1 MFGSADVEKNFINMQ
16 QGISGS
22 SSGQNIAPAQNQ
34 EYGDFILRN
43 WETISEADMKRM
55 NAVFQKVNEMFGIL
69 YIPLEQAGV
78 LEINSYTYSSIPKCY
93 SPMDINAMDAG
104 GISQS
109 YRQPYLKLQG
119 EGVAIAVID
128 SGIDYTHPVF
138 REGDRSRIAY
148 LWDQTIMGSGNESVP
163 YGKVFV
169 REEIEQ
175 AIKS

>member
-43 WETISEADMKRM
+43 WETISEADMKRI

-128 SGIDYTHPVF
+128 SGF
-138 REGDRSRIAY
+138 S
-148 LWDQTIMGSGNESVP
+148 
-163 YGKVFV
+163 
-169 REEIEQ
+169 
-175 AIKS
+175 

>member
-1 MFGSADVEKNFINMQ
+1 MKCSVFFIFLWM
-16 QGISGS
+16 
-22 SSGQNIAPAQNQ
+22 
-34 EYGDFILRN
+34 
-43 WETISEADMKRM
+43 
-55 NAVFQKVNEMFGIL
+55 
-69 YIPLEQAGV
+69 QAGV

-138 REGDRSRIAY
+138 VKETGA
-148 LWDQTIMGSGNESVP
+148 GSLICGI
-163 YGKVFV
+163 
-169 REEIEQ
+169 RQ
-175 AIKS
+175 

>member
-16 QGISGS
+16 QGISSS

-78 LEINSYTYSSIPKCY
+78 LEINSYT
-93 SPMDINAMDAG
+93 
-104 GISQS
+104 
-109 YRQPYLKLQG
+109 
-119 EGVAIAVID
+119 
-128 SGIDYTHPVF
+128 
-138 REGDRSRIAY
+138 
-148 LWDQTIMGSGNESVP
+148 
-163 YGKVFV
+163 
-169 REEIEQ
+169 
-175 AIKS
+175 